1 MTLNQIAKISF
12 LLLCTLGIKSVG
24 YSQQNYK
31 IIGTVFNQD
40 RSPLVQ
46 GNIIIYN
53 VIDSTFITGSFIRE
67 GQFNLPLMTLPQ
79 VIIKI
84 ASLENFD
91 TYINIDN
98 FLNADSIL
106 IGEIVLKPN
115 NVLDEVEV
123 TNYVP
128 LFEYEGTTT
137 IVNVEET
144 ILSASVSP
152 LEILKKMPGVMVK
165 DGQVS
170 LLGRGKAAIYLD
182 GQRITEQ
189 QLDNIPVNQIVKFE
203 IIQDPSARY
212 DGDVSAIIK
221 VITRQYHYEGTN
233 VNIRS
238 SMSFPVFMSNSAVG
252 LNYRKKKFS
261 VKLSYGLTAGNS
273 LHNITNNTRKADL
286 YNTEL
291 MIKEQAEVAMH
302 NINAGVSYEIDSV
315 TTTAIEYT
323 TQLSTIDVD
332 VWSNNTFSSSQTSN
346 YDALIKGGIKQRN
359 HNFIANYAKKL
370 DTLGSNLF
378 VGSQYTDYQFNMN
391 ELVSE
396 DIIVNLV
403 SFPNQQRK
411 MESSNHIT
419 IMSAQVDY
427 DNYFNK
433 ASSIGIGAKF
443 SNAKTLGNLR
453 MGNLIDNTLIDNP
466 SFTSN
471 TLFSET
477 ILASFATF
485 KTVFKTIDISGG
497 VRFEHTTAIGET
509 TQENQLNLT
518 RAYNWLLPTF
528 SIRKLLNKKRGM
540 AVSLSYNT
548 SVGRPSYN
556 DLDSKVI
563 YIDSLT
569 SKQGNPLLLPQRDH
583 SISAALTIGPM
594 KLDATY
600 YHSFNAFKNVVRQ
613 GLVGENSITLFREN
627 VNADRLYTTITLPLR
642 NKFINSY
649 IYYLIGW
656 DKVLG
661 EQADF
666 SKIGLSPSHYVYVYG
681 QVKVGKLVNIELIG
695 NYSSGRYDGIFQDKS
710 TYSVSAGVSKSFFNH
725 KLKCS
730 VLANDLFFSER
741 EAGTFYY
748 DDYEVDYYRT
758 SATRFIRF
766 SINYKFG
773 RLKHENYKAIGVGNE
788 ENKRIK

>member
-1 MTLNQIAKISF
+1 MT
-12 LLLCTLGIKSVG
+12 G
-24 YSQQNYK
+24 YTQHNYK
-31 IIGTVFNQD
+31 VMGVVFNKDQ
-40 RSPLVQ
+40 SPLVQ
-46 GNIIIYN
+46 GNIIVYN
-53 VIDSTFITGSFIRE
+53 KIDSTFITGSIIRE
-67 GQFNLPLMTLPQ
+67 GQFDLPLITLPQ
-79 VIIKI
+79 VIVKI
-84 ASLENFD
+84 ASFENAD

-98 FLNADSIL
+98 LLNEDSVFIGDIIL
-106 IGEIVLKPN
+106 KSNTL
-115 NVLDEVEV
+115 LDEVVV

-137 IVNVEET
+137 IINVEET

-152 LEILKKMPGVMVK
+152 LDILRKMPGVMVK
-165 DGQVS
+165 DGHVS
-170 LLGRGKAAIYLD
+170 LLGRGKVAIYLD

-189 QLDNIPVNQIVKFE
+189 QLDNIPVSQIVKFE

-233 VNIRS
+233 VNIRT
-238 SMSFPVFMSNSAVG
+238 SMSFPIFMSNSAMG

-261 VKLSYGLTAGNS
+261 VKLNYGLTAGNS
-273 LHNITNNTRKADL
+273 LDNRTNKTTKIDL
-286 YNTEL
+286 YTTEL
-291 MIKEQAEVAMH
+291 VIKEQAKIEIH
-302 NINAGVSYEIDSV
+302 NMNAGVSYNIDSV

-323 TQLSTIDVD
+323 TQFSNFDVD
-332 VWSNNTFSSSQTSN
+332 VLSNNVVSATQISN
-346 YDALIKGGIKQRN
+346 YNALISGGIKQRN
-359 HNFIANYAKKL
+359 HNFIANYTKQL
-370 DTLGSNLF
+370 DTLGSYLF
-378 VGSQYTDYQFNMN
+378 IGGQRTDYQFNMN
-391 ELVSE
+391 EFVSE
-396 DIIVNLV
+396 DITINSV

-411 MESSNHIT
+411 MESSNQIT
-419 IMSAQVDY
+419 IMSGQIDF

-433 ASSIGIGAKF
+433 TSSIGIGVKF
-443 SNAKTLGNLR
+443 SNAKTLGNLS
-453 MGNLIDNTLIDNP
+453 MGNLVDNTLIDNP

-485 KTVFKTIDISGG
+485 KTVFKTIEISGG
-497 VRFEHTTAIGET
+497 IRFEHTTAVGET

-518 RAYNWLLPTF
+518 RAYNWLLPSF
-528 SIRKLLNKKRGM
+528 SMRKLLNKKRGM
-540 AVSLSYNT
+540 AVSLSYKT

-583 SISAALTIGPM
+583 SISAALSIGPM
-594 KLDATY
+594 KIDATY

-613 GLVGENSITLFREN
+613 GLTGGNSITLFREN
-627 VNADRLYTTITLPLR
+627 VDADRLYTTITLPLR

-666 SKIGLSPSHYVYVYG
+666 SKIGLAPSHYVYVYS
-681 QVKVGKLVNIELIG
+681 QVKVGELFNVELIG

-710 TYSVSAGVSKSFFNH
+710 TYGVSAGVSKSLFNN

-748 DDYEVDYYRT
+748 GDYEVDYYRT
-758 SATRFIRF
+758 SATRYIRF

-773 RLKHENYKAIGVGNE
+773 RLKHESYNSIRVGDD
-788 ENKRIK
+788 ENNRIK